1 MEIYRREK
9 GNAGNLSTFTPVFPP
24 CLNLRV
30 GAYKGVQKNRME
42 GDLTMINSGERG
54 FGLPKFSAAE
64 RERRWG
70 KVRELMRAAG
80 LDAIIGFPN
89 QSHWDQ
95 FQADIRYLTHIGG
108 HQYEVAVVFPLAGEV
123 TAFVRGGNEVEW
135 WSIAQDWVKDI
146 RATRRTWADPM
157 IERMKELKLDGARVG
172 VSGLSGLLRA
182 PEGTVV
188 AGMLEKVRQ
197 AFPEARFENATELL
211 QDARSIKGEEE
222 VAFIERAAGILD
234 RVVEALIAKARVGVM
249 ENECVA
255 TIWQT
260 IIGSGG
266 DYPSMTHWGAGKGVP
281 WACRIAPHRKLQPGD
296 MINTEIETK
305 YGGYIAQTIQAAC
318 LGKTPPELRR
328 AYEVSVEIFHDLVG
342 FMKPGVTFREIVGRY
357 QTMVRESGH
366 IPKGMLLHGRGIGE
380 DRPQVTGEADVSYS
394 TAQYT
399 MHLDIPLVTGNVFVL
414 KPGAMPA
421 DAPDSI
427 RCGDTVVIERAG
439 ARRLGKRKFTFPEIL

>member
-1 MEIYRREK
+1 
-9 GNAGNLSTFTPVFPP
+9 
-24 CLNLRV
+24 
-30 GAYKGVQKNRME
+30 
-42 GDLTMINSGERG
+42 MINSGERG

-70 KVRELMRAAG
+70 RVRELMRAAG

-108 HQYEVAVVFPLAGEV
+108 HQTEVAVVFPLSGDV

-146 RATRRTWADPM
+146 RQTRRTWADPV
-157 IERMKELKLDGARVG
+157 IERMKEVKLDRARIG
-172 VSGLSGLLRA
+172 VSGLAGLLRA

-188 AGMLEKVRQ
+188 TGMLEKAKK
-197 AFPEARFENATELL
+197 AFPAASFENATELL
-211 QDARSIKGEEE
+211 QDARSVKGKEE
-222 VAFIERAAGILD
+222 VAWVERAAGILD
-234 RVVEALIAKARVGVM
+234 KVVEAILAKARVGVM
-249 ENECVA
+249 ENEVVA
-255 TIWQT
+255 EIWRT
-260 IIGSGG
+260 IIANGG

-281 WACRIAPHRKLQPGD
+281 WACRIAPHRKLEAGD
-296 MINTEIETK
+296 MINTELEAK

-318 LGKTPPELRR
+318 LGKIAPDLKR
-328 AYEVSVEIFHDLVG
+328 AFDVSVQIFDDLVAY
-342 FMKPGVTFREIVGRY
+342 MKPGVTFRETIAHY
-357 QTMVRESGH
+357 QKRVREAGC

-380 DRPQVTGEADVSYS
+380 DRPQVTGEADVGYT

-399 MHLDIPLVTGNVFVL
+399 MHLDIPLVEGNVMVL
-414 KPGAMPA
+414 KPGAMVS

-427 RCGDTVVIERAG
+427 RCGDTVVIEANG
-439 ARRLGKRKFTFPEIL
+439 ARRLGKRKFTFPEIG